1 MEHNVFENACVCV
14 PRCVRVKL
22 TEGPMAVS
30 RSSAN
35 FGDRSKTGKLA
46 GFVARTII
54 AQVNK
59 HI

>member
-1 MEHNVFENACVCV
+1 MD
-14 PRCVRVKL
+14 VRGRN
-22 TEGPMAVS
+22 EGPIAISHGNV
-30 RSSAN
+30 N
-35 FGDRSKTGKLA
+35 FGDRSKTGELA